1 MLFIFFLFIILFN
14 VLNTNRKREGY
25 LSSDSNFNIDVG
37 VPSIFGPYAGFGN
50 GKFYPEF
57 HNLRRRVTNRDIF
70 GEDDVQDVTV
80 INRDKDIR
88 EQDSHIPNE
97 DGSPNYEWLCNNKDY
112 PQGKRNHY
120 TLMASDSDKYTPE
133 YFSKN
138 AVYCKKIKKKPVDDK
153 RSKESGRKMQRQAK
167 DNKDKTNE
175 QKNKLENARKQ
186 STKSA
191 RLTSDNM
198 QSLPAT
204 RVS

>member
-25 LSSDSNFNIDVG
+25 SSFYSNLNIIGG
-37 VPSIFGPYAGFGN
+37 VPSIFGPFAGFGN
-50 GKFYPEF
+50 GKISSDF
-57 HNLRRRVTNRDIF
+57 HNLGRRVTNKDIY
-70 GEDDVQDVTV
+70 GEDEVEEVTV
-80 INRDKDIR
+80 ISGDKDIP

-112 PQGKRNHY
+112 PLGKRNHY
-120 TLMASDSDKYTPE
+120 TLMVSDSDKYTPE

-138 AVYCKKIKKKPVDDK
+138 ATYCKKIKKKPVDDK
-153 RSKESGRKMQRQAK
+153 GSKESGRKMQRQAK

-186 STKSA
+186 TTKSA
-191 RLTSDNM
+191 RLTSNNM